1 MKNRESLKTKLQNTD
16 DETLKKMICALAVA
30 SGISEERKNAMI
42 ADIPR
47 IRRLLTE
54 TDDGELTALI
64 SAMGMKSASD
74 ALKKLNSENK

>member
-16 DETLKKMICALAVA
+16 DETLKKMICALATA
-30 SGISEERKNAMI
+30 SGMSEERKNAMI
-42 ADIPR
+42 ADLPR

-54 TDDGELTALI
+54 TDDGAISALI
-64 SAMGMKSASD
+64 SAMGINSASD